1 MSFAGLLSLRIVS
14 FIIKAFM
21 IYSRPW
27 TRQPDSSM
35 ESYETA
41 AKSVSPFLG
50 GINEL
55 LLLLFLSLLG
65 KSREAKK
72 RRALKYLRIEAVA
85 TKKTDSPWERRSA
98 GSWSCTRFSLSF
110 YGILPITGTQCS
122 TPFHQLDARS
132 DIILISY
139 RYFSRTEYCVML
151 DTISSIPPSSFHG
164 LGETGIAIKWVKT
177 RFINHARDHT

>member
-1 MSFAGLLSLRIVS
+1 
-14 FIIKAFM
+14 
-21 IYSRPW
+21 
-27 TRQPDSSM
+27 M

-85 TKKTDSPWERRSA
+85 TKKTDSP
-98 GSWSCTRFSLSF
+98 
-110 YGILPITGTQCS
+110 
-122 TPFHQLDARS
+122 
-132 DIILISY
+132 
-139 RYFSRTEYCVML
+139 
-151 DTISSIPPSSFHG
+151 
-164 LGETGIAIKWVKT
+164 
-177 RFINHARDHT
+177 